1 MNTDLERTIVNLSI
15 AITEKQASEEDIS
28 ELNEL
33 LRQSSDARQIY
44 LKVMDLHFDLDRMS
58 LTGALSSQIDTCS
71 PAIRKIE
78 KISDRPRQRSFAPL
92 LALAAL
98 VAVSLSLFFV
108 SGIFQSNSFEAVIIE
123 SESDDWSIG
132 TIFKQNDT
140 IKLNENQ
147 KLKLKFGDN
156 TLVELSGPIQTKLD
170 QSDEQGK
177 RFSINEKTNKSKRF
191 TVDTGNTSVTVTA
204 DKTNSESKF
213 IITEPANSFGIQFRK
228 ELTEVHVFRGE
239 VTSKANSAKNQSL
252 ETQKIH
258 TLQAAVFNRDGLLK
272 KWTAPDF
279 KTFGIERK
287 INGVVSTN
295 RNVHWLNGKPV
306 SLIEGQLESNSS
318 IFLIQEKQN
327 VVLPHEIPVTFY
339 ERLQRGSGGT
349 QSAYATH
356 IRMLPGGKKV
366 DSYLLHFDPAAKK
379 FLDGEITFDRP
390 IVALIAR
397 GNQLDYSDK
406 FFALEGTTY
415 PSPKTP
421 WRGLDGNRKD
431 EGVDVLKFM
440 RDPNKIG
447 IRFNIETDTIDQLR
461 ILVES
466 E

>member
-1 MNTDLERTIVNLSI
+1 MEADLERTIVNLSI
-15 AITEKQASEEDIS
+15 AITEGQASENDIA

-33 LRQSSDARQIY
+33 LRESPEARQIY
-44 LKVMDLHFDLDRMS
+44 LKVMDLHYDLDRMS
-58 LTGALSSQIDTCS
+58 LTGALSSQTDSCS

-78 KISDRPRQRSFAPL
+78 KISNKPRQRSFAPL

-98 VAVSLSLFFV
+98 VAVSLSLFFI

-123 SESDDWSIG
+123 SGSDDWSIG
-132 TIFKQNDT
+132 ETFKQNDT
-140 IKLNENQ
+140 ITLNENQ
-147 KLKLKFGDN
+147 KVKLKFGDN

-170 QSDEQGK
+170 QSDAKGK
-177 RFSINEKTNKSKRF
+177 HFSVNDKNVNDKHF
-191 TVDTGNTSVTVTA
+191 TVDSGSTSVSVSS
-204 DKTNSESKF
+204 DKTSNASKF
-213 IITEPANSFGIQFRK
+213 IVTEKTNSFGIQFRK
-228 ELTEVHVFRGE
+228 ELTEVHVFQGE
-239 VTSKANSAKNQSL
+239 VTSKASPSKNKSL

-272 KWTAPDF
+272 KWTSPDF

-287 INGVVSTN
+287 INGVVATN
-295 RNVHWLNGKPV
+295 RNVHWLNSKPA
-306 SLIEGQLESNSS
+306 SLLEGQLESNSS

-366 DSYLLHFDPAAKK
+366 DSYLLHFDPASKK

-390 IVALIAR
+390 IVAIIAR

-406 FFALEGTTY
+406 FFALDGTVY

-440 RDPNKIG
+440 KDPKTIG